1 MSEATQCT
9 QNVHEEPSE
18 FLTKQVAVGGRFA
31 PVAQLDRAVPS

>member
-18 FLTKQVAVGGRFA
+18 FLTKQVTVGARQKGKT
-31 PVAQLDRAVPS
+31 VASR